1 MFKSKVRFAGSGKFD
16 AFIVHLLCDFKLATC
31 TDRSSFKALMN
42 LLFER
47 FENVICQCPNNEKA
61 LGVVSTLL
69 ARWRLDLT
77 E

>member
-1 MFKSKVRFAGSGKFD
+1 MD

-31 TDRSSFKALMN
+31 TDRCSFEALLN

-69 ARWRLDLT
+69 ARWREALT